1 MHKSVLPAAACMQAA
16 RPCASAPCAL
26 YLNSNK
32 KLAGETDSIS
42 FFMVN
47 FPSNSNSKQVASFSA
62 FALPRLGLSLK
73 PLLARLGVVEL
84 LAYRFKLLVE
94 RLDAVLEG
102 VDDGL
107 RGVTLGLE
115 GGDLALQRP
124 SRLLV
129 LAACLREGREI
140 EGGTMGGGGRK
151 EREEERAC

>member
-1 MHKSVLPAAACMQAA
+1 MAPLEHVPEGDAAASWVEPLCCPCLAHLGGDCA
-16 RPCASAPCAL
+16 RQVGDSAR
-26 YLNSNK
+26 
-32 KLAGETDSIS
+32 
-42 FFMVN
+42 
-47 FPSNSNSKQVASFSA
+47 
-62 FALPRLGLSLK
+62 ALPRLGLSLK

-129 LAACLREGREI
+129 LAACLREAREI
-140 EGGTMGGGGRK
+140 EGGRWGVGGWWGAVPK
-151 EREEERAC
+151 